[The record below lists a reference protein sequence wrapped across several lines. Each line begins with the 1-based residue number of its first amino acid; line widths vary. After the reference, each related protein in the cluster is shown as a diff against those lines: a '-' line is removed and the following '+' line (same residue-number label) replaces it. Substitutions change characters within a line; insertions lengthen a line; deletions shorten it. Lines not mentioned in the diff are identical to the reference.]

1 MTSNTSLAFPKRAQI
16 GCVAGL
22 VGGFAI
28 FISIFVIDLGLG
40 ATPGTFYKVVGLATG
55 VNGLEATLI
64 GMISHML
71 TASLIGTVFGLGS
84 GIHRKLDIIS
94 IKKGAI
100 AGVTTGIVVFGV
112 FFVPISAFL
121 IMPSIQSNGAAV
133 GEAGELLSNTS
144 LIMIGSIE
152 LHVVF
157 GVVMGAFFAIAAQ
170 QESKKIT
177 HATVAA
183 QTDA

>member
-1 MTSNTSLAFPKRAQI
+1 MTSNTSLAFSKRAQI

-28 FISIFVIDLGLG
+28 FISIFVIDLGLS

-55 VNGLEATLI
+55 MSGLEATLV

-84 GIHRKLDIIS
+84 GIHRKLEIMS

-100 AGVTTGIVVFGV
+100 AGVTTGIVVFCV
-112 FFVPISAFL
+112 FFVPISVIL
-121 IMPSIQSNGAAV
+121 IIPLIQSNGAAV
-133 GEAGELLSNTS
+133 GEADELLSNTN

-170 QESKKIT
+170 QESKKLT
-177 HATVAA
+177 TVAA
-183 QTDA
+183 QTNA

>member
-1 MTSNTSLAFPKRAQI
+1 MTSTSQLAFSKRAQI

-28 FISIFVIDLGLG
+28 FVSIFVIDLRIGEN
-40 ATPGTFYKVVGLATG
+40 PGTFYKVVGLATG
-55 VNGLEATLI
+55 TNGLEATLV
-64 GMISHML
+64 GMVSHML

-84 GIHRKLDIIS
+84 GIHRKLDVLS

-100 AGVTTGIVVFGV
+100 AGVTTGIVVFCV
-112 FFVPISAFL
+112 FFVPISTIL
-121 IMPSIQSNGAAV
+121 IIPLVQSNNVAS
-133 GEAGELLSNTS
+133 GEAGELLSNTN

-157 GVVMGAFFAIAAQ
+157 GVVMGTFFAIAVQ
-170 QESKKIT
+170 QESKKFAPQT
-177 HATVAA
+177 TAAT
-183 QTDA
+183 